1 MSIAMVAPWG
11 LRILEYVE
19 TEQIIQ
25 NKIEMNKKVILPC
38 PFCGEIPVL
47 ERQYLPASLCLSCKN
62 DNCYVNPAI
71 EITVFCKQNSD
82 GFTFAPQFEQHEN
95 EIIEKWNK
103 RNV

>member
-1 MSIAMVAPWG
+1 MPI
-11 LRILEYVE
+11 
-19 TEQIIQ
+19 
-25 NKIEMNKKVILPC
+25 
-38 PFCGEIPVL
+38 CGEIPVL

-71 EITVFCKQNSD
+71 EITVFCKKNSD

-103 RNV
+103 KKRLKNRKGNKL